1 LGAASSLQPDS
12 YVREDAPTR
21 KASAPRNGKGKAER
35 NFCTYSVAKMRL
47 LPAFL
52 LLGVAST
59 RSLNLFKRDSI
70 DLFKRDG
77 QATCSGLNAQS
88 NDGNRKIAIVID
100 SSGSMTEN
108 DPYNLRLQAG
118 EEIDNW
124 LISVNEAT
132 GNKKADLVTVID
144 FDDAVNVDYP
154 LGDPGDAANTAI
166 SRIDA
171 DGGTYIAGGV
181 TAAITQLTSGGSGAT
196 KDRSGIIVLTD
207 GEVRLI

>member
-1 LGAASSLQPDS
+1 
-12 YVREDAPTR
+12 
-21 KASAPRNGKGKAER
+21 
-35 NFCTYSVAKMRL
+35 MRL
-47 LPAFL
+47 LPTFL

-59 RSLNLFKRDSI
+59 RSLSLFKRD
-70 DLFKRDG
+70 

-108 DPYNLRLQAG
+108 DPNNLRLTAG
-118 EEIDNW
+118 EDLDNW

-144 FDDAVNVDYP
+144 FDDTVNIDYP
-154 LGDPGDAANTAI
+154 LGNPGDAANSAI
-166 SRIDA
+166 SAIDA

-181 TAAITQLTSGGSGAT
+181 TAAITQLTSSGSGST

-207 GEVRLI
+207 GEVREI